1 MPAPDP
7 RKLPSPAAAMALFFA
22 VLVSNLAM
30 GQLFA
35 GAEANADWLL
45 VATPLVLLFWIGLF
59 VYWFR
64 VDPKETLLLR
74 LPAWPDLLM
83 AIPLAISFVI
93 LSDQLSSLTSDL
105 VPAELSEQLREVQI
119 RWLRA
124 SGPREWIVKLATI
137 GVGAAISEE
146 LMFRG
151 FVQSAFS
158 RSMKRSSA
166 VIWTSFLFML
176 LHILPLPSFA
186 AAGLVLGLTALATRS
201 IVVPVVIHFLNN
213 VAALALVNLAG
224 LETLGDPVWIPASIL
239 LPAIA
244 IFVLCMSYYARRL
257 LRVPEEG
264 SLTSYP
270 ARPDP
275 DPPDDRRAL
284 PSPANPSF
292 AEELQSVPRGRRRLG
307 WLVIAAA
314 FVVGSIVLLALF
326 ASSLYMSNPQ
336 GLQATFIE
344 ALSQET
350 LGRLDPDAMD
360 RSEELDATFAALSAA
375 NDAGSLGWRQLWGVA
390 RAYATTS
397 ADGTIDSR
405 DVDAIL
411 EAVREAVRGATSPRR
426 L

>member
-1 MPAPDP
+1 MPAPHP
-7 RKLPSPAAAMALFFA
+7 RKLPSAAAAIALFLA
-22 VLVSNLAM
+22 VLASNFAM

-35 GAEANADWLL
+35 EADANADWLL
-45 VATPLVLLFWIGLF
+45 VATPLVLLFWTGLF
-59 VYWFR
+59 LHRFR
-64 VDPKETLLLR
+64 GDPKETLLLR

-83 AIPLAISFVI
+83 AVPLAISFVI
-93 LSDQLSSLTSDL
+93 LNDQLSTLT
-105 VPAELSEQLREVQI
+105 VELLPPELTEPLREAQLRL
-119 RWLRA
+119 LRVS
-124 SGPREWIVKLATI
+124 SGGDWIVKVATI
-137 GVGAAISEE
+137 GAGAAISEE
-146 LMFRG
+146 LMCRG
-151 FVQSAFS
+151 FIQSAFS
-158 RSMKRSSA
+158 RSTRPAIA
-166 VIWTSFLFML
+166 VIVTSILFTL

-186 AAGLVLGLTALATRS
+186 AAGLVLGVTALATRS

-257 LRVPEEG
+257 LRVPEVD
-264 SLTSYP
+264 TRNSYP
-270 ARPDP
+270 ARPDL
-275 DPPDDRRAL
+275 DPSDDRRIL
-284 PSPANPSF
+284 QTPANPSF
-292 AEELQSVPRGRRRLG
+292 IEELQSIPRGRRRLG
-307 WLVIAAA
+307 FLVIAAA
-314 FVVGSIVLLALF
+314 IVVGSTVLLALF

-336 GLQATFIE
+336 GVQATFIA

-350 LGRLDPDAMD
+350 LSRLDSGATD
-360 RSEELDATFAALSAA
+360 RSQELETTFAALSAA